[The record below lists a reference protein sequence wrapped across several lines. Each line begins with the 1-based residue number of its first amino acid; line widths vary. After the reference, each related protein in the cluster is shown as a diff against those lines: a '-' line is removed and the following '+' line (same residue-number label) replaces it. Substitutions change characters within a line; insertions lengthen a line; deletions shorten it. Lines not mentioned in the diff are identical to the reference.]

1 MEEQIVNKVA
11 NSGLV
16 NIDLEDYYVKG
27 ARKHI
32 DLKDQLYMGLILR
45 EKDFREWIKTNDW
58 SAYTGSYVSVNCSED
73 AIVPVWA
80 YMLVASALA
89 PYAKKV
95 VFGDAEQLETALYKE
110 VIDQLDVSEFADQ
123 RLIIKGCGNLPV
135 PRAAYVMLTA
145 KLQPIAKS
153 VMYGEACSTVPIYKK
168 KSEE

>member
-27 ARKHI
+27 VRKHI
-32 DLKDQLYMGLILR
+32 DLKDQLYMGLILK

-80 YMLVASALA
+80 FMLVASALA

-95 VFGDAEQLETALYKE
+95 VFGDAEQLETVLYKE
-110 VIDQLDVSEFADQ
+110 VIDQLDTREFADQ